1 MNCLTLFHIAPGIKN
16 YIFVAISRKF
26 LSQTNSNFR
35 ATVGQTRK
43 CVPQNKKCTF
53 SKGVPD
59 KSWHNLGLRNMSLLA
74 KWMSDQ
80 RTQCRFSEL
89 KNIKNTWK
97 KQFWKSWYFRSK
109 SWHIFVQK
117 PQIEKRVLD
126 SDLAGL
132 IHSSTRGGGGS
143 DYPPLD
149 YFTTHRFSDGDSS
162 QLAL

>member
-59 KSWHNLGLRNMSLLA
+59 KSWHNLGLPNMSLLA

-89 KNIKNTWK
+89 KNIKKHEKNNFEK
-97 KQFWKSWYFRSK
+97 VG
-109 SWHIFVQK
+109 IFVAK
-117 PQIEKRVLD
+117 VDISLYRSLKLKN
-126 SDLAGL
+126 GC
-132 IHSSTRGGGGS
+132 
-143 DYPPLD
+143 
-149 YFTTHRFSDGDSS
+149 
-162 QLAL
+162 